1 MSTTIDDVILQRISF
16 LQEQIGPDD
25 KPGVNRTFK
34 LQMDVLSS
42 TDLQKLD
49 KIIEWK
55 RKEVKGCVDAHES
68 ERIFTEL
75 EALEWLQRQ
84 VKRHE

>member
-1 MSTTIDDVILQRISF
+1 MSTTIDDIILQRISF
-16 LQEQIGPDD
+16 LQEQIGPDN
-25 KPGVNRTFK
+25 KPAISRTFK

-42 TDLQKLD
+42 TDLRKLN
-49 KIIEWK
+49 KIIEW
-55 RKEVKGCVDAHES
+55 KEVKGCVDAHES

>member
-16 LQEQIGPDD
+16 LQEQICPLNR
-25 KPGVNRTFK
+25 PAVNKTFQ
-34 LQMDVLSS
+34 LQIDMLKS
-42 TDLQKLD
+42 TDLQRLD
-49 KIIEWK
+49 RIIEWK

-68 ERIFTEL
+68 ERLFTEL
-75 EALEWLQRQ
+75 DALEWLQRQ